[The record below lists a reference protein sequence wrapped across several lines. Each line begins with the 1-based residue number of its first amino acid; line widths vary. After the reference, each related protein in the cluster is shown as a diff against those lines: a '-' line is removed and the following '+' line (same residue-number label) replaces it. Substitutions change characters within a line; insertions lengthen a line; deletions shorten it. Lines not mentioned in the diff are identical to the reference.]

1 MSSIDRFTEYATKC
15 GVEIK
20 VFDNEGSQQYVSKD
34 VIESWLCVNLKK
46 KREFMFDRLDHHI
59 IHGYPDEYV
68 KVEKAVEII
77 QLLRSHPT

>member
-1 MSSIDRFTEYATKC
+1 
-15 GVEIK
+15 
-20 VFDNEGSQQYVSKD
+20 
-34 VIESWLCVNLKK
+34 
-46 KREFMFDRLDHHI
+46 MFDRLDHHI